1 VGLVVAKVPAG
12 TEVHRRWRIDTMWR
26 ASSTQRPGRHVMCF
40 VVLIVVALGMLGFWA
55 PRSRAGWFSSTVD
68 DLLRSRIGTRE
79 CGVASGPT

>member
-40 VVLIVVALGMLGFWA
+40 VVLIVVALGDVGVLG
-55 PRSRAGWFSSTVD
+55 T
-68 DLLRSRIGTRE
+68 E
-79 CGVASGPT
+79 VASGPVLFHR